1 MGQATHFIREKYDD
15 GTPVSS
21 YGYGTNFSG
30 SQIIGT
36 IFPGETTLRELKWW
50 TTGGEGCE
58 DNITLML
65 IDLDWGGQPTGEV
78 LYQVNVITKNG
89 QWNTFRLPESLYA
102 EKGFLLLLPERIT
115 LQQIK
120 VLMTEQ

>member
-1 MGQATHFIREKYDD
+1 
-15 GTPVSS
+15 
-21 YGYGTNFSG
+21 
-30 SQIIGT
+30 
-36 IFPGETTLRELKWW
+36 
-50 TTGGEGCE
+50 
-58 DNITLML
+58 ML